1 MEEIIDTEKQI
12 KSLTII
18 TNQGVKSYS
27 VGFGDVTKIV
37 IDAIQISE
45 HLLIDVFH
53 VYKGSKI
60 FAEVSRQC
68 PYDIVYDIKKQSATR
83 G

>member
-1 MEEIIDTEKQI
+1 MENTIDTKKQI

-27 VGFGDVTKIV
+27 VGVEDITKIV
-37 IDAIQISE
+37 IDDIQISE
-45 HLLIDVFH
+45 NLLIDVFH
-53 VYKGSKI
+53 VYKGSNI

-68 PYDIVYDIKKQSATR
+68 PYDIVYDI
-83 G
+83 

>member
-1 MEEIIDTEKQI
+1 MSVKQSETENQI

-18 TNQGVKSYS
+18 TNQGVKFYTL
-27 VGFGDVTKIV
+27 GFDDITKIV
-37 IDAIQISE
+37 IASIQISE
-45 HLLIDVFH
+45 HLLIDVFR

-68 PYDIVYDIKKQSATR
+68 PYDIVYDI
-83 G
+83 

>member
-1 MEEIIDTEKQI
+1 MEEIIDTKKQI

-18 TNQGVKSYS
+18 TNQGVNSYS
-27 VGFGDVTKIV
+27 VGFRGVTKIV

-53 VYKGSKI
+53 VYKGSEM

-68 PYDIVYDIKKQSATR
+68 PYDIVYDI
-83 G
+83 

>member
-1 MEEIIDTEKQI
+1 MCAEKDNKKQI

-27 VGFGDVTKIV
+27 VGFEDVTKIV
-37 IDAIQISE
+37 IDAIQISD

-53 VYKGSKI
+53 VYKGSKM

-68 PYDIVYDIKKQSATR
+68 PYDIVYDI
-83 G
+83 

>member
-1 MEEIIDTEKQI
+1 MCAEKDNKKQI

-27 VGFGDVTKIV
+27 VGFEDVTKIV

-53 VYKGSKI
+53 VYKGSKM

-68 PYDIVYDIKKQSATR
+68 PYDIVYDI
-83 G
+83 

>member
-1 MEEIIDTEKQI
+1 MCAEKDNKKQI

-27 VGFGDVTKIV
+27 VGFEDVTKIV
-37 IDAIQISE
+37 IDAIRISD
-45 HLLIDVFH
+45 HLIIDVFH
-53 VYKGSKI
+53 VYKGSKM

-68 PYDIVYDIKKQSATR
+68 PYDIVYDI
-83 G
+83 

>member
-1 MEEIIDTEKQI
+1 MCVKNDNKKHI

-27 VGFGDVTKIV
+27 VGFEDVTTIV

-53 VYKGSKI
+53 VYKGSKM

-68 PYDIVYDIKKQSATR
+68 PYDIVYDI
-83 G
+83 

>member
-1 MEEIIDTEKQI
+1 MCAEKDNKKQI

-27 VGFGDVTKIV
+27 VGFEDVTKIV

-45 HLLIDVFH
+45 HLFIDVFH
-53 VYKGSKI
+53 VYKDNEI

-68 PYDIVYDIKKQSATR
+68 PYDIVYDI
-83 G
+83 

>member
-1 MEEIIDTEKQI
+1 MSVKQSETEKQI

-18 TNQGVKSYS
+18 TNQGVKFYS
-27 VGFGDVTKIV
+27 LGFDDITKIV
-37 IDAIQISE
+37 IATIQISE
-45 HLLIDVFH
+45 HLFIDVFH

-68 PYDIVYDIKKQSATR
+68 PYDIVYDI
-83 G
+83 